1 MRIAL
6 LLFTLGTA
14 AAVFDKQKKDHLL
27 SKNKIASESPISGFA
42 SSTDANPAEST
53 AIDWG
58 SAWDGPTQHA
68 GFLNFYGERDD
79 GRPSPEIN
87 TFFWY
92 LPALNGDPDAPLLI
106 WLQGGPGGSSLYG
119 MFEEIGPMGIDSNM
133 TIYPRDPMFNWNR
146 KYSLIF
152 LDNPCGVGFSFSA
165 DDSCYVTDEV
175 QVGGDLRS
183 ALLQFYSM
191 FPEQRPN
198 DLYITGESYA
208 GKYVP
213 AFSFTI
219 FDANKDLED
228 DDLQYINLKGLSIG
242 DGAMSPP
249 DQFKNFGDLLF
260 YTGSIDSKEKA
271 VFDDY
276 DAKIQASLASG
287 DNVGAFEHFDEMLN
301 GDFYEYPTYYT
312 NVTGLTNYFNFEQ
325 GDCGSCVPEY
335 YDDWLDLAETRAK
348 IHVGDLEYSS
358 FNETVEVYLKE
369 DWMRGVVDMLVPL
382 MESSDI
388 KVLVYSGQ
396 NDIILGAPLT
406 EQFLDGLEWQGAD
419 DYDATEKEVWRVDSD
434 TEQGQNDPI
443 AGYRKT
449 VSKWGFTYAV
459 VRGAGHMVPGD
470 QPERSY
476 DLITTFVDA

>member
-1 MRIAL
+1 MSLTRSRL
-6 LLFTLGTA
+6 EET
-14 AAVFDKQKKDHLL
+14 
-27 SKNKIASESPISGFA
+27 FA
-42 SSTDANPAEST
+42 PPCSSSTACSPTSAPTTSTLQARATLEST
-53 AIDWG
+53 
-58 SAWDGPTQHA
+58 SQPSVSQFLTPT
-68 GFLNFYGERDD
+68 R
-79 GRPSPEIN
+79 
-87 TFFWY
+87 TW
-92 LPALNGDPDAPLLI
+92 
-106 WLQGGPGGSSLYG
+106 
-119 MFEEIGPMGIDSNM
+119 
-133 TIYPRDPMFNWNR
+133 
-146 KYSLIF
+146 
-152 LDNPCGVGFSFSA
+152 
-165 DDSCYVTDEV
+165 
-175 QVGGDLRS
+175 
-183 ALLQFYSM
+183 
-191 FPEQRPN
+191 
-198 DLYITGESYA
+198 
-208 GKYVP
+208 
-213 AFSFTI
+213 
-219 FDANKDLED
+219 ED
-228 DDLQYINLKGLSIG
+228 DDVQYINLKGLSIG

-301 GDFYEYPTYYT
+301 GDFNEYPTYYT

-335 YDDWLDLAETRAK
+335 YDDWLDLDETRAK

-476 DLITTFVDA
+476 DLITTFVDKA